1 LKISTVHMASSTI
14 VGIDGTIDV
23 YTASAV
29 GEAIQSLIADGV
41 KDIVLDLKAVTRVDS
56 SGLGTLVGNAKS
68 ITSAGGTIWLVGVGP
83 RADKMLRV
91 TRLAKYFR
99 IRDAVEDVLD
109 ELNETP
115 ALSES
120 PS

>member
-1 LKISTVHMASSTI
+1 ME
-14 VGIDGTIDV
+14 IDGTIDV

-29 GEAIQSLIADGV
+29 GEAIQSLIADGS
-41 KDIVLDLKAVTRVDS
+41 KDIVLNLTAVTRVDS

-68 ITSAGGTIWLVGVGP
+68 ITSAGGTIWLVGVDS

-91 TRLAKYFR
+91 TRLAKYFK
-99 IRDAVEDVLD
+99 IRDAVDDVLS
-109 ELNETP
+109 ELETP
-115 ALSES
+115 VLSQS